1 MTRRQ
6 NALLATLAVAVI
18 AGAAIFLPRVV
29 HQAAFFRVREIE
41 VVGLRYLDAH
51 EVVRRLR
58 LASDAS
64 VVDPINGVLAA
75 AQAIPGVV
83 AASVERRLPGTLRVT
98 ILEATP
104 VALASQ
110 SERLVLLDQRGRV
123 LPFDPTRVPTSLPLA
138 EPDSAAAAVL
148 ARVMTGDPSWF
159 ESIERVYRDGAD
171 VLMDAGPHRIRVRAG
186 ASPATL
192 RAITAVRGYLAQ
204 HGVAW
209 REIDARYQDRLFVRK
224 GSA

>member
-1 MTRRQ
+1 VTQRQ
-6 NALLATLAVAVI
+6 QALLATLAVAII
-18 AGAAIFLPRVV
+18 ASAAMFLPRIMRK
-29 HQAAFFRVREIE
+29 AAFFRVREIE
-41 VVGLRYLDAH
+41 VVGVRYLDPQ

-58 LASDAS
+58 LASDVS
-64 VVDPINGVLAA
+64 VVDPIGSVLAA

-83 AASVERRLPGTLRVT
+83 AAAVERRLPATLRVT
-98 ILEATP
+98 LLEATP

-123 LPFDPTRVPTSLPLA
+123 LPFDPARVPTSLPLA
-138 EPDSAAAAVL
+138 EPDSAAAALL
-148 ARVMTGDPSWF
+148 ARVMTNDPAWF
-159 ESIERVYRDGAD
+159 GSIERVHRDGVD
-171 VLMDAGPHRIRVRAG
+171 VLFDAGPHRIRVRAG

-192 RAITAVRGYLAQ
+192 RAITAVRGYLEQ
-204 HGVAW
+204 RGVAW